1 MGSSKPTIVDVAEAA
16 GVAVGTASNALSG
29 KGRVS
34 GATRARVAKVAA
46 ELSYVPNRGASGLPT
61 GKTMAVGIRFGHDAT
76 IPGGAFFIETLDAA
90 AEAADKAGYGLLIRR
105 SGRPLGDQVDAEIV
119 VDATES
125 DDLVAPGGVPVVT
138 IGRNTELSV
147 PWVDVDHRSVMST
160 LLDHLA
166 LLAPNDR
173 GAWFVTLPQ
182 RLGFVEAL
190 EDSFR
195 EWSAEHE
202 ITPEILEI
210 PDASEEIGEIV
221 LRELDERGSPAMI
234 VTALDRQAV
243 GVRHAL
249 AAAGLDVP
257 VGSASDGSVLGL
269 LDPPVSAMSL
279 DGAAHGETAVRMVLD
294 WIRTGERPG
303 NVLLPARLRIRS

>member
-1 MGSSKPTIVDVAEAA
+1 MGTSKPTIVDVAEAA

-34 GATRARVAKVAA
+34 GATRARVAKVAE
-46 ELSYVPNRGASGLPT
+46 ELAYVPNRGASGLPT
-61 GKTMAVGIRFGHDAT
+61 GKTMAIGIRFGHDAT
-76 IPGGAFFIETLDAA
+76 IPGGAFFIEVLDSA

-119 VDATES
+119 VDPTDS
-125 DDLVAPGGVPVVT
+125 DDLVAADAVPVVSV
-138 IGRNTELSV
+138 GRNAEPSV
-147 PWVDVDHRSVMST
+147 PWVDVDHRAVMRT

-166 LLAPNDR
+166 AHASGD
-173 GAWFVTLPQ
+173 GGGWFVTLPQ
-182 RLGFVEAL
+182 RLGFVESL
-190 EDSFR
+190 EESFR
-195 EWSAEHE
+195 EWCGEHDRHADV
-202 ITPEILEI
+202 LQI
-210 PDASEEIGEIV
+210 PDASEEVVEIV
-221 LRELDERGSPAMI
+221 LARLEQRGSPALI

-294 WIRTGERPG
+294 WIRTGEAPG

>member
-34 GATRARVAKVAA
+34 GATRARVAKAA
-46 ELSYVPNRGASGLPT
+46 EELSYVPNRGASGLPT
-61 GKTMAVGIRFGHDAT
+61 GKTMAIGIRFGHDST
-76 IPGGAFFIETLDAA
+76 IPGGAFFIEVLDAA

-119 VDATES
+119 VDPTQN
-125 DDLVAPGGVPVVT
+125 DDLVAPGGIPVVS
-138 IGRNTELSV
+138 IGRNTEPSV
-147 PWVDVDHRSVMST
+147 PWVDVDHRAVMST
-160 LLDHLA
+160 LLEHLA
-166 LLAPNDR
+166 SLAPADG

-195 EWSAEHE
+195 EWCADREMAAEV
-202 ITPEILEI
+202 LEI
-210 PDASEEIGEIV
+210 PDASEEVVEIV
-221 LRELDERGSPAMI
+221 LRQLDQGGEPALI

-249 AAAGLDVP
+249 AAAGLDVS
-257 VGSASDGSVLGL
+257 VGSASDGVVLGL

-294 WIRTGERPG
+294 WIRTGEAPG

>member
-1 MGSSKPTIVDVAEAA
+1 MGASKPTIVDVAQAA

-34 GATRARVAKVAA
+34 GATRARVAKAAA
-46 ELSYVPNRGASGLPT
+46 ELAYVPNRGASGLPT
-61 GKTMAVGIRFGHDAT
+61 GKSMAIGIRFGHDST
-76 IPGGAFFIETLDAA
+76 IPGGAFFIEVLDAA

-105 SGRPLGDQVDAEIV
+105 SGRPLGEQVDAEIV
-119 VDATES
+119 VDPTEN
-125 DDLVAPGGVPVVT
+125 DDLVPANAVPVVS
-138 IGRNTELSV
+138 IGRNEQPSV
-147 PWVDVDHRSVMST
+147 PWVDVDHRAVMST

-166 LLAPNDR
+166 DLASGEG

-195 EWSAEHE
+195 EWCAEHDR
-202 ITPEILEI
+202 TAGVLEI
-210 PDASEEIGEIV
+210 PDASEEVVEIV
-221 LRELDERGSPAMI
+221 LREIENRGSPALI

-249 AAAGLDVP
+249 AAAGLDAP
-257 VGSASDGSVLGL
+257 VGSASDGVVLGL

-294 WIRTGERPG
+294 WIRTGEAPG